1 MDLSARFP
9 RFADRAAGT
18 HYVPGM
24 TPEQARKAAR
34 LEVPVLAA
42 VLLTVP
48 VLILLSL
55 DLDGVAGVSVQVLN
69 WALWSV
75 FVAELVIMLVLSPN
89 DREWLRRN
97 KLDVAIVVLTPPFLP
112 DPLQILWVLRLLR
125 ILDVM
130 PVLGRVFEINGFRY
144 AVTLAFIAAVGGG
157 LAYAE
162 IEDGPEGVA
171 NGFDGIYWAV
181 TTITTVGY
189 GDVTPDTTGGKL
201 LAQALMLTGPV
212 LIGIVSASVGQLA
225 ERRMQ
230 EEAAHLR
237 AMRGDL
243 SQFAQ
248 DERREDAAERAEDR
262 AIAAQLTELAEQ
274 VRRLHARLDE
284 TDHPP
289 LERS

>member
-1 MDLSARFP
+1 MAPALRLP
-9 RFADRAAGT
+9 QLADRSSGT

-24 TPEQARKAAR
+24 SAEQARRAAR
-34 LEVPVLAA
+34 LELPVLAA
-42 VLLTVP
+42 VLLTIP
-48 VLILLSL
+48 VLIVHSL
-55 DLDGVAGVSVQVLN
+55 DLEGIGGTIVDVLN

-75 FVAELVIMLVLSPN
+75 FLAELLIMIRLSPN

-112 DPLQILWVLRLLR
+112 DALQILWVLRLLR

-130 PVLGRVFEINGFRY
+130 PVVGRIFEVNGFRY

-189 GDVTPDTTGGKL
+189 GDITPDSVGGKL
-201 LAQALMLTGPV
+201 LAEALMLTGPV

-230 EEAAHLR
+230 REAAELR
-237 AMRGDL
+237 GEIAELED
-243 SQFAQ
+243 Q
-248 DERREDAAERAEDR
+248 ERREDAAEREGDATIAQQL
-262 AIAAQLTELAEQ
+262 AILTTE
-274 VRRLHARLDE
+274 VRRLQAQIDN
-284 TDHPP
+284 
-289 LERS
+289 RSGDPEMRSA